1 MTKNLENL
9 AKELGVSTL
18 QEMMDKE
25 VCNLANIQYKSQK
38 MVLMNKLNDLFNGE
52 FLDNFTDCT
61 YGNFLS
67 RALTAYVISK
77 EFDIPENEAAKYI
90 TDDTYD
96 YGIDGLYFYKDTI
109 YLYQTKFSN
118 SLKRDDISIVKDGIK
133 MLFSY
138 TENEDKFNN
147 HFKSHKEEILKFMND
162 ENLKVSLTLIFFGE
176 QVSTDI
182 ASFLNNEI
190 KRNKEFGDFIGNVN
204 VFKKT
209 NIINLE
215 IENKPIT
222 YSLLLDNYFERD
234 FPLKMYAGCIKV
246 NTLKQMYQQYGDR
259 LFYRNI
265 RYLIRDSNINN
276 AIQKTLRDEP
286 ENFIYYNN
294 GITITCDKISVLPN
308 SSTSQTLRN
317 LKLYNVNIVNGAQT
331 VISSSLLDDDI
342 DGKALIQIRIIQTHS
357 DKSDYGIA
365 DNITKYN
372 NSQNAVYIKDLRI
385 LDPIHKEIRRE
396 FIKWGYYYK
405 CKTGERCITDKDI
418 DFEDLFIAL
427 ACYYG
432 HSHIAK
438 INKGRIWETN
448 LYHELLK
455 IKRFEIFLKLAIL
468 KKKIEKCTIQI
479 EKDDSNI
486 SHWDRLIIALYYRKY
501 FNPETTLQE
510 IENINCMDEV
520 TNLYI
525 NIKEYLRENPH
536 VYRTKS
542 TYDNIILTIMNSEN
556 PVMDSENHLEEN
568 SQLSLF

>member
-1 MTKNLENL
+1 MSKTLEKL
-9 AKELGVSTL
+9 VSDLGISTL
-18 QEMMDKE
+18 QEMMNRE
-25 VCNLANIQYKSQK
+25 VLNLANIQFKSQK
-38 MVLMNKLNDLFNGE
+38 MALMNKLNNLFNGE
-52 FLDNFTDCT
+52 FLDGFSDCT

-90 TDDTYD
+90 TDDTCD

-118 SLKRDDISIVKDGIK
+118 SLKRDNISIIKDGIK

-138 TENEDKFNN
+138 TENENKFNY
-147 HFKSHKEEILKFMND
+147 HFKSHKAEILKFMND
-162 ENLKVSLTLIFFGE
+162 ENLKVSLKIIFFGE
-176 QVSTDI
+176 QIPTDI
-182 ASFLNNEI
+182 DSFLNNEI
-190 KRNKEFGDFIGNVN
+190 KKNQEFGDFIGNVEIL
-204 VFKKT
+204 KKT
-209 NIINLE
+209 NILDLE

-222 YSLLLDNYFERD
+222 YSLLLDNYFEREL
-234 FPLKMYAGCIKV
+234 PLKMYAGCIKV
-246 NTLKQMYQQYGDR
+246 NTLKHMYQKYGDR

-265 RYLIRDSNINN
+265 RYLIKDSNIND

-308 SSTSQTLRN
+308 SSTSQILRN

-342 DGKALIQIRIIQTHS
+342 NDNALIQIRIIQTHS
-357 DKSDYGIA
+357 EKSDYIIA

-372 NSQNAVYIKDLRI
+372 NSQNAVYIKDLRT

-405 CKTGERCITDKDI
+405 CKTGEKCVTDNDI

-455 IKRFEIFLKLAIL
+455 IKKFEMFLKLAIL
-468 KKKIEKCTIQI
+468 KKKIEKCAAQI
-479 EKDDSNI
+479 EKDEIGI
-486 SHWDRLIIALYYRKY
+486 SHWDRLIIDLYYRKH
-501 FNPETTLQE
+501 FNIEQTLQE
-510 IENINCMDEV
+510 IEAVNCMDEV
-520 TNLYI
+520 SNLYMC
-525 NIKEYLRENPH
+525 IKDYLRENPH

-542 TYDNIILTIMNSEN
+542 TYDSIIQTILNGKINLGE
-556 PVMDSENHLEEN
+556 DK
-568 SQLSLF
+568 QLSLFQ